1 LESSD
6 KKIMTN
12 IHKNPAVTVDI
23 VIFTVSDENLKV
35 LLIERKSPPFENQ
48 WAIPGGFVDYNEDI
62 LTAAKRE
69 LEEETG
75 VKDVYLQQLHVF
87 GEPDRDPRGRVIS
100 IAHFALINSAK
111 HSIKAQ
117 SDAKDVKW
125 FSIND
130 LPDLAFDHNIILNR
144 TLRTLR
150 KKLENTP
157 IANKLLPEEFTISQ
171 LLKLYEVI
179 LGTKIDDGRFKCEI
193 LRMDFIEKTGPS
205 TYSFKK
211 DIKFSS
217 RFY

>member
-1 LESSD
+1 MANS
-6 KKIMTN
+6 
-12 IHKNPAVTVDI
+12 HKNPAVTVDI
-23 VIFTVSDENLKV
+23 VVFTISDEDLKV
-35 LLIERKSPPFENQ
+35 LLIERKSSPFENK

-75 VKDVYLQQLHVF
+75 VQDIYLKQLHAF
-87 GEPDRDPRGRVIS
+87 GEPGRDPRGRVIS
-100 IAHFALINSAK
+100 IAHFALVNSVNIK
-111 HSIKAQ
+111 IKAQ

-125 FSIND
+125 FNMSD
-130 LPDLAFDHNIILNR
+130 LPDLAFDHNLILDCA
-144 TLRTLR
+144 LETLR

-157 IANKLLPEEFTISQ
+157 IASELLPEQFTISQ
-171 LLKLYEVI
+171 LHKLYEII
-179 LGTKIDDGRFKCEI
+179 LGINIDVGRFKCEI